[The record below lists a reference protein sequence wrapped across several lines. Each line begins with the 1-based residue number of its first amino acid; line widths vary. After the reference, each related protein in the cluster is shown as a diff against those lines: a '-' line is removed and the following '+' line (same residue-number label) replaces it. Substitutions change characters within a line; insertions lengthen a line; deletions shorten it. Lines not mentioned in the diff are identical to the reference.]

1 MRKHCTQSRYIARKR
16 VCGNLSML
24 RARGGTHSSLPGKV
38 VMTATVIPMPKKK
51 SFTIKLAE
59 GLSFDLNS
67 KDVIGDGLRVWTGG
81 ESGSGKTTAIAL
93 FVGQWMEQG
102 GQVVVLDPHN
112 EFGSLGVLDLNA
124 KLIGYGNVERGLSL
138 ADDDATIRRY
148 VQLVDAGKSLLINL
162 KTWVDTNPAA
172 LDGFVLRLM
181 RALYE
186 LRKTKPR
193 RMLVVVDE
201 AHSFMPEVPAAGQTV
216 NVRMFIGMLTGG
228 RKYGLNFLLGVQRQA
243 IVDKTVLASCN
254 VRIFLRVSFFD
265 DWEVIKKYMPY
276 VTATRDG
283 KPYRRRMVEF
293 EEMKKFQ
300 SGEAVVLARWT
311 PDMRVRLDMP
321 SVPPSSSVPAFLL

>member
-1 MRKHCTQSRYIARKR
+1 MGMTVAAMR
-16 VCGNLSML
+16 
-24 RARGGTHSSLPGKV
+24 
-38 VMTATVIPMPKKK
+38 KK

-59 GLSFDLNS
+59 GLSFDMNNP
-67 KDVIGDGLRVWTGG
+67 DVIGDGLRCWIGG
-81 ESGSGKTTAIAL
+81 ESGVGKSTAIAS
-93 FVGQWMEQG
+93 FTGQWMEQG
-102 GQVVVLDPHN
+102 GQVVVLDAHGEHGP
-112 EFGSLGVLDLNA
+112 LGVLDLNA
-124 KLIGYGNVERGLSL
+124 KLIGYGNAERGLSL
-138 ADDDATIRRY
+138 AEDDETIRRY
-148 VQLVDAGKSLLINL
+148 VQLVDSGKSLLINL
-162 KTWVDTNPAA
+162 KSWIDTNPKA
-172 LDGFVLRLM
+172 LDAFVLKLM
-181 RALYE
+181 RGIYE
-186 LRKTKPR
+186 LRKTKPKR
-193 RMLVVVDE
+193 TLVVIEE
-201 AHSFMPEVPAAGQTV
+201 AHVFAPETPAAGQTE

-265 DWEVIKKYMPY
+265 DFEVVRKYIPFI
-276 VTATRDG
+276 TTTRDG